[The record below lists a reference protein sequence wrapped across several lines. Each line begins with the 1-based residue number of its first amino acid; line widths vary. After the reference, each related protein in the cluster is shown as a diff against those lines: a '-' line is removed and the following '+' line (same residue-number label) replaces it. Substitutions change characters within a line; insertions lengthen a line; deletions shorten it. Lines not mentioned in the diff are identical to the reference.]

1 MTLYA
6 LLQTVH
12 GEQTYHHVVRLEEH
26 DTPPTHWLNGF
37 RDLSG
42 RVVHEVV
49 RLERTES
56 HANAR
61 STS

>member
-1 MTLYA
+1 MTIYA

-42 RVVHEVV
+42 RVRHEVV
-49 RLERTES
+49 RLEKVKP
-56 HANAR
+56 
-61 STS
+61 